1 MSEKLNRNVPKLRFP
16 EFVVDWKKLTLI
28 SFVENIIDY
37 RGKAP
42 PKSEDGIILITARN
56 VKQGF
61 LDFSS
66 KEFIPSEDY
75 DSWMSRGLP
84 QKGDILFTTEAP
96 LGNVCMF
103 PDSGVYALG
112 QRTLTLRA
120 KSGLSYGEF
129 LFYILQ
135 SPKIR
140 TEIFSK
146 STGSTAKGIKSS
158 VFKKIPLQV
167 PSVEEQKKIANFLGA
182 IATRL
187 TQLRRKHE
195 LLQTYKR
202 GVMQKIFSQ
211 EVRFKGAIGGAFPD
225 WKRSTLKELE
235 IEISDGN
242 YGELYPN
249 QEDFQSE
256 GIPFIRA
263 NNLKNG
269 RITWDDMK
277 FIDSSLHKT
286 LKSGHLLKNDILITT
301 RGDIGTIALVGEEFQ
316 DSNINAQL
324 CLLRNPKACD
334 KIFLFHFLLSENAK
348 KQLLELTTGSAL
360 KQLPRKN
367 LLNLIIYF
375 PCLEEQE
382 KIADFL
388 TAIDRKI
395 EAVAQQIDRTKQ
407 FKKGLLQKMFV

>member
-182 IATRL
+182 IDTRL
-187 TQLRRKHE
+187 TQLRRKRE

-211 EVRFKGAIGGAFPD
+211 EVRFKGAIGVAFPD
-225 WKRSTLKELE
+225 WEETTLEKAAKYRRGSFPQPYGLEKWYDDNHGDPFVQVYDVDTNIQLKLSTKRKISREATPFSVFVKKGSIVLTIQGSIGRIAITQYDCYVDRTLLIFEKFLQPLNTLFFAHSIFLLFE
-235 IEISDGN
+235 IEKGKAP
-242 YGELYPN
+242 G
-249 QEDFQSE
+249 
-256 GIPFIRA
+256 
-263 NNLKNG
+263 
-269 RITWDDMK
+269 
-277 FIDSSLHKT
+277 
-286 LKSGHLLKNDILITT
+286 
-301 RGDIGTIALVGEEFQ
+301 GTIKTITKESLSSFSLV
-316 DSNINAQL
+316 I
-324 CLLRNPKACD
+324 
-334 KIFLFHFLLSENAK
+334 
-348 KQLLELTTGSAL
+348 
-360 KQLPRKN
+360 
-367 LLNLIIYF
+367 
-375 PCLEEQE
+375 PCIEEQE

-388 TAIDRKI
+388 TAIDQKI
-395 EAVAQQIDRTKQ
+395 EAVARQVDRTEQ